1 MIEKNVEEE
10 NIENIVDIENLNV
23 SYGNEKALSNLT
35 LKIPE
40 GVRCAIV
47 GPNGSGKSTL
57 LKSILGFKKKDS
69 GKIKVMGNDFEKIK
83 KRVAYVPQKA
93 SVNWNFPVTVLD
105 VVLMGRYAHIPLTK
119 KASKND
125 IEISINA
132 LKEMEMESF
141 VDRQISEL
149 SGGQRQR
156 VFIAR
161 ALTQDVDIYM
171 LDEPL
176 TGVDI
181 KTEEIIV
188 KKFVELQAQGKT
200 IISVHHNI
208 YTLDEYFDYLVIM
221 NKDVKKSGYIDNIN
235 KKEYIDLA
243 FRG

>member
-1 MIEKNVEEE
+1 MEYK
-10 NIENIVDIENLNV
+10 NIVEIENLSV
-23 SYGNEKALSNLT
+23 SYGSEKALSNLT
-35 LKIPE
+35 LNIPE

-57 LKSILGFKKKDS
+57 LKAILGFKKIDS
-69 GKIKVMGNDFEKIK
+69 GKIKVMDNNFDKIK

-105 VVLMGRYAHIPLTK
+105 VVLMGRYPHIPITK
-119 KASKND
+119 KATEKD
-125 IEISINA
+125 INISINA
-132 LKEMEMESF
+132 LKEMEMEGF

-188 KKFVELQAQGKT
+188 NKFLQLQSEGKT

-208 YTLDEYFDYLVIM
+208 YTLEDYFDYLVIM
-221 NKDVKKSGYIDNIN
+221 NKNVKKTGYIDEVNN
-235 KKEYIDLA
+235 KESIDLA

>member
-1 MIEKNVEEE
+1 MEYK
-10 NIENIVDIENLNV
+10 NIVEIENLSV
-23 SYGNEKALSNLT
+23 SYGSEKALSNLT
-35 LKIPE
+35 LNIPE

-57 LKSILGFKKKDS
+57 LKAILGFKKIDS
-69 GKIKVMGNDFEKIK
+69 GKIKVMDNNFDKIK

-105 VVLMGRYAHIPLTK
+105 VVLMGRYPHIPITK
-119 KASKND
+119 KATEKD
-125 IEISINA
+125 INISINA
-132 LKEMEMESF
+132 LKEMEMEGF

-188 KKFVELQAQGKT
+188 NKFLQLQSEGKT

-208 YTLDEYFDYLVIM
+208 YKLEDYFDYIVIM
-221 NKDVKKSGYIDNIN
+221 NKNVKKTGYIDEVNN
-235 KKEYIDLA
+235 KESIDLA